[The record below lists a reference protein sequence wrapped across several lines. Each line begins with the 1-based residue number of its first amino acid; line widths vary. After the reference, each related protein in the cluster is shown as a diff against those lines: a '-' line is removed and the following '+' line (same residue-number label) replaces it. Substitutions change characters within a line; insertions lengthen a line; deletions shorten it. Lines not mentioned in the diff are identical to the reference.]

1 MATLVSPGVSV
12 MVVDESQYAAAT
24 QGTLPLVVVATAANK
39 TDASGSAIAAG
50 TIPANAGVAYL
61 VSSQRELVE
70 TFGEPKFY
78 EVGGSVVQGSETSEY
93 GLLAAYQYLGVSNN
107 AYVIRA
113 DMDLSQLEASSNEPA
128 GLLTGG
134 TYWHDTDSSVFGLF
148 KHDGTDWVPAN
159 PAILNDEPGTGN
171 VELINASGH
180 AAPSNTFGSAGDFAV
195 VTSTARITYW
205 ARPLGN
211 WILLGATGSPN
222 FLSFAKFAPTGASG
236 DTYVRLTQQG
246 GGLDLAVAAYNA
258 ASGLFQA
265 VEAPAYGSD
274 DLALADLITEGD
286 VYTHHDSSL
295 GIIQLRRHSGA
306 TENVL
311 TSDAI
316 ADTSSITTVFN
327 LAGSGFSFSGAT
339 LDNVIST
346 MQSDTTLN
354 NANVRVE
361 KIGNNRVRFTKTD
374 GKWLSLSFT
383 SGQTDLGF
391 TEAENTA
398 SVWEDL
404 SYEASAEQPKGDIAE
419 GTLWFDADLK
429 IEILRNEFN
438 GSEMEWTAYAWSE
451 DSNGLSQAELQ
462 LRSGMPTKRKAVAA
476 YNAASG
482 LFQAVEAP
490 AYGSDDL
497 ALADLITEGDVYTH
511 HDSSLGIIQLRR
523 HSGATEN
530 VLTSDAIADT
540 SSITTVFN
548 LAGSGFSFSGATLDN
563 VISTMQSDTTLNNA
577 NVRVEKIGNNRVR
590 FTKTDGKWLSLS
602 FTSGQTDLGFTEA
615 ENTAS
620 VWEDLSYEASAEQP
634 KGDIAEGT
642 LWFDADLKIEILR
655 NEFNTISSQME
666 WTKHAWSE
674 DTDGIL
680 STELQLRSG
689 KPTKRKGGTALVADD
704 IWVDSDAMPYP
715 TVYRWNGSDWVKLD
729 NADQS
734 STNGLVFGHY
744 SNEAPF
750 DANGATNSRTAHA
763 QAPNAELHP
772 ENILMVNMDYS
783 TYNVKRWTDGE
794 WVWASGLNL
803 DGSGRFGS
811 EATRGVVV
819 EAMQAALAGNEGIRA
834 ESTYFNLIAAPGYPE
849 LMDEMITLNKDKK
862 EIAFVIGDAPLTL
875 KSDSTS
881 LKAWADSNLPAD
893 AYAGIYYPHGLSTD
907 LSGNDVVIPASAV
920 ALRTIAFSDQVSF
933 PWFAPAG
940 LTRGVVSNASQV
952 GYVTDENEFSRV
964 RLTEGQRDVLYTNRM
979 NPIADMPGTGLVVY
993 GQKTLQSHAS
1003 AMDRINVARLVNYMR
1018 FNLDQ
1023 LSRGF
1028 LFEQNDKITRDNMRD
1043 AVERFCSGLVI
1054 NRGLYDFLVV
1064 CDETNNTP
1072 ARIDRNE
1079 LWVDVA
1085 IQPAKSVEFIYI
1097 PLRIRNTGEAL

>member
-39 TDASGSAIAAG
+39 TDASGSTIAAG

-128 GLLTGG
+128 GILTGG

-148 KHDGTDWVPAN
+148 KHDGTDWVAAN

-171 VELINASGH
+171 VETINASGY
-180 AAPSNTFGSAGDFAV
+180 ASPSNTFGSTGDFAV

-205 ARPLGN
+205 SKVGVN
-211 WILLGATGSPN
+211 WVLLGDIGSPN
-222 FLSFAKFAPTGASG
+222 FSFAKFAPTGASG
-236 DTYVRLTQQG
+236 DVYVRLTQQG

-265 VEAPAYGSD
+265 VEAPVYGSD

-295 GIIQLRRHSGA
+295 GIIQLRRHTGA
-306 TENVL
+306 TTNVL

-316 ADTSSITTVFN
+316 ANTSSITTVFN
-327 LAGSGFSFSGAT
+327 IAGAGFSFSGAT

-361 KIGNNRVRFTKTD
+361 KIGNDRVRFTKTD

-391 TEAENTA
+391 TAADNTA

-438 GSEMEWTAYAWSE
+438 GSQMEWTKYAWSE

-462 LRSGMPTKRKAVAA
+462 LRSGMPTKRKD
-476 YNAASG
+476 G
-482 LFQAVEAP
+482 
-490 AYGSDDL
+490 
-497 ALADLITEGDVYTH
+497 
-511 HDSSLGIIQLRR
+511 
-523 HSGATEN
+523 
-530 VLTSDAIADT
+530 TS
-540 SSITTVFN
+540 
-548 LAGSGFSFSGATLDN
+548 
-563 VISTMQSDTTLNNA
+563 
-577 NVRVEKIGNNRVR
+577 
-590 FTKTDGKWLSLS
+590 
-602 FTSGQTDLGFTEA
+602 
-615 ENTAS
+615 
-620 VWEDLSYEASAEQP
+620 
-634 KGDIAEGT
+634 
-642 LWFDADLKIEILR
+642 
-655 NEFNTISSQME
+655 
-666 WTKHAWSE
+666 
-674 DTDGIL
+674 
-680 STELQLRSG
+680 
-689 KPTKRKGGTALVADD
+689 ALVTGD
-704 IWVDSDAMPYP
+704 IWVDGDAMPYP
-715 TVYRWNGSDWVKLD
+715 TVYRWNGSEWVKLD

-744 SNEAPF
+744 SNDAPF
-750 DANGATNSRTAHA
+750 DANGAANARTAHA
-763 QAPNAELHP
+763 DTPNAELHP
-772 ENILMVNMDYS
+772 ENIMLVNMDYS
-783 TYNVKRWTDGE
+783 TYNVKRWENGE

-811 EATRGVVV
+811 EATRGMVV
-819 EAMQAALAGNEGIRA
+819 EAMQAAVAGNEGIRSEA
-834 ESTYFNLIAAPGYPE
+834 TYFNLIAAPGYPE
-849 LMDEMITLNKDKK
+849 LMDEMISLNKDKK

-881 LKAWADSNLPAD
+881 MKAWADANLPAD
-893 AYAGIYYPHGLSTD
+893 AYAGGYYPHGLSTD
-907 LSGNDVVIPASAV
+907 
-920 ALRTIAFSDQVSF
+920 
-933 PWFAPAG
+933 
-940 LTRGVVSNASQV
+940 
-952 GYVTDENEFSRV
+952 
-964 RLTEGQRDVLYTNRM
+964 
-979 NPIADMPGTGLVVY
+979 
-993 GQKTLQSHAS
+993 
-1003 AMDRINVARLVNYMR
+1003 
-1018 FNLDQ
+1018 
-1023 LSRGF
+1023 
-1028 LFEQNDKITRDNMRD
+1028 
-1043 AVERFCSGLVI
+1043 
-1054 NRGLYDFLVV
+1054 
-1064 CDETNNTP
+1064 
-1072 ARIDRNE
+1072 
-1079 LWVDVA
+1079 
-1085 IQPAKSVEFIYI
+1085 
-1097 PLRIRNTGEAL
+1097 

>member
-39 TDASGSAIAAG
+39 TDASGSSLAAG

-70 TFGEPKFY
+70 TFGEPNFY
-78 EVGGSVVQGSETSEY
+78 AVGGSVVQAAETSEY

-113 DMDLSQLEASSNEPA
+113 DIDLSQLEATTTEPA
-128 GLLTGG
+128 GVLTGG
-134 TYWHDTDSSVFGLF
+134 TYWHDIGSSVFGLF
-148 KHDGTDWVPAN
+148 KHDGSDWVAAN
-159 PAILNDEPGTGN
+159 PAVLNDAPGTGN
-171 VELINASGH
+171 VELVSANGYAS
-180 AAPSNTFGSAGDFAV
+180 PSQTYGSAGDFAV
-195 VTSTARITYW
+195 VTSTARISYW
-205 ARPLGN
+205 TKVGIS
-211 WILLGATGSPN
+211 WVLLGDIGSPT
-222 FLSFAKFAPTGASG
+222 FSFAKFAPTAQNAG

-246 GGLDLAVAAYNA
+246 GGLDLALAVFSA
-258 ASGLFQA
+258 ASSLFQA
-265 VEAPAYGSD
+265 IEAPNYSSD
-274 DLALADLITEGD
+274 DIASADLITEGD
-286 VYTHHDSSL
+286 VYVHHNSSL
-295 GIIQLRRHSGA
+295 GIIEVRRNTGA
-306 TENVL
+306 TETSL
-311 TSDAI
+311 TGAVIS
-316 ADTSSITTVFN
+316 DTSSISTVFTI
-327 LAGSGFSFSGAT
+327 AGAGFSFSGAT

-354 NANVRVE
+354 DANVRVE

-391 TEAENTA
+391 TDAENTA
-398 SVWEDL
+398 SAWEDL
-404 SYEASAEQPKGDIAE
+404 SYEASATVLNGDVAE
-419 GTLWFDADLK
+419 GSLWFNADLK
-429 IEILRNEFN
+429 IEIMRNEFN
-438 GSEMEWTAYAWSE
+438 GVEMAWSQYAWSE
-451 DSNGLSQAELQ
+451 DNNGLGQA
-462 LRSGMPTKRKAVAA
+462 
-476 YNAASG
+476 
-482 LFQAVEAP
+482 
-490 AYGSDDL
+490 
-497 ALADLITEGDVYTH
+497 
-511 HDSSLGIIQLRR
+511 
-523 HSGATEN
+523 
-530 VLTSDAIADT
+530 
-540 SSITTVFN
+540 
-548 LAGSGFSFSGATLDN
+548 
-563 VISTMQSDTTLNNA
+563 
-577 NVRVEKIGNNRVR
+577 
-590 FTKTDGKWLSLS
+590 
-602 FTSGQTDLGFTEA
+602 
-615 ENTAS
+615 
-620 VWEDLSYEASAEQP
+620 
-634 KGDIAEGT
+634 
-642 LWFDADLKIEILR
+642 
-655 NEFNTISSQME
+655 
-666 WTKHAWSE
+666 
-674 DTDGIL
+674 
-680 STELQLRSG
+680 ELQLRSG
-689 KPTKRKGGTALVADD
+689 KPTKRKDGTSALVAGD
-704 IWVDSDAMPYP
+704 IWVDGDAMPYP
-715 TVYRWNGSDWVKLD
+715 TIYRWSGSAWVKLD

-734 STNGLVFGHY
+734 STNGVVFGHY

-750 DANGATNSRTAHA
+750 DENGAANTRTEHA
-763 QAPNAELHP
+763 DTANAELHP

-783 TYNVKRWTDGE
+783 TYNVKRWTNGE

-811 EATRGVVV
+811 EATRGMVVTS
-819 EAMQAALAGNEGIRA
+819 MQAALSGNEGIRA

-862 EIAFVIGDAPLTL
+862 EIAFVIGDAPLKL
-875 KSDSTS
+875 KSDATS

-893 AYAGIYYPHGLSTD
+893 AYAGVYYPHGLSTD

-993 GQKTLQSHAS
+993 GQKTLQSYAS
-1003 AMDRINVARLVNYMR
+1003 ATDRINVARLVNYMR

-1043 AVERFCSGLVI
+1043 AVERFCGQLVT

-1064 CDETNNTP
+1064 CDDTNNTP

>member
-113 DMDLSQLEASSNEPA
+113 DIDLSQLEATSNKPT
-128 GLLTGG
+128 GIITGG
-134 TYWHDTDSSVFGLF
+134 TYWHDTDSSVYGLF
-148 KHDGTDWVPAN
+148 THVSGEWVPAN
-159 PAILNDEPGTGN
+159 PAILTDAPGTGN
-171 VELINASGH
+171 VESINASGY
-180 AAPSNTFGSAGDFAV
+180 AAPSNTFGSADDFAV

-205 ARPLGN
+205 TKVGIN
-211 WILLGATGSPN
+211 WVLLGDVGSPN
-222 FLSFAKFAPTGASG
+222 FSFAKFAPATAADGN
-236 DTYVRLTQQG
+236 TYVRLSQQG
-246 GGLDLAVAAYNA
+246 GGLDLSLAVFNS

-265 VEAPAYGSD
+265 VEAPVYGSD
-274 DLALADLITEGD
+274 DLASANSAAEGD
-286 VYTHHDSSL
+286 IYTQYNSDGL
-295 GIIQLRRHSGA
+295 GIISVARHTGA
-306 TENVL
+306 TQTVL
-311 TSDAI
+311 TSNAI
-316 ADTSSITTVFN
+316 DDLVSVNSTFT
-327 LAGSGFSFSGAT
+327 LAGIGFAFSGVT
-339 LDNVIST
+339 LDQAIQT
-346 MQSDTTLN
+346 MQSDAALN

-361 KIGNNRVRFTKTD
+361 KIGSDRIRFTRTD
-374 GKWLSLSFT
+374 GNALALDFDP
-383 SGQTDLGF
+383 GANMPYGIGF
-391 TEAENTA
+391 AQYENVS
-398 SVWEDL
+398 SVWESL
-404 SYEASAEQPKGDIAE
+404 SYEASASTPEGDIAE

-438 GSEMEWTAYAWSE
+438 GSEMAWS
-451 DSNGLSQAELQ
+451 
-462 LRSGMPTKRKAVAA
+462 T
-476 YNAASG
+476 
-482 LFQAVEAP
+482 
-490 AYGSDDL
+490 YG
-497 ALADLITEGDVYTH
+497 
-511 HDSSLGIIQLRR
+511 
-523 HSGATEN
+523 
-530 VLTSDAIADT
+530 
-540 SSITTVFN
+540 
-548 LAGSGFSFSGATLDN
+548 
-563 VISTMQSDTTLNNA
+563 
-577 NVRVEKIGNNRVR
+577 
-590 FTKTDGKWLSLS
+590 
-602 FTSGQTDLGFTEA
+602 
-615 ENTAS
+615 
-620 VWEDLSYEASAEQP
+620 
-634 KGDIAEGT
+634 
-642 LWFDADLKIEILR
+642 
-655 NEFNTISSQME
+655 
-666 WTKHAWSE
+666 WSE
-674 DTDGIL
+674 DTSGLGQAD
-680 STELQLRSG
+680 LQLRSG
-689 KPTKRKGGTALVADD
+689 KPTKRKDGTSALVAGD

-715 TVYRWNGSDWVKLD
+715 TVYRWSGSAWVKLD

-734 STNGLVFGHY
+734 STNGVVFGHY
-744 SNEAPF
+744 AYEAPF
-750 DANGATNSRTAHA
+750 DENGAANSRTEHA

-875 KSDSTS
+875 KSDATS

-893 AYAGIYYPHGLSTD
+893 AYAGVYYPHGLSTD

-920 ALRTIAFSDQVSF
+920 ALRTLAFSDQVSF

-993 GQKTLQSHAS
+993 GQKTLQSYAS

-1043 AVERFCSGLVI
+1043 AVERFCGELVT

-1064 CDETNNTP
+1064 CDDTNNTP

-1085 IQPAKSVEFIYI
+1085 IQPAKAVEFIYI

>member
-113 DMDLSQLEASSNEPA
+113 DIDLSQLEATSNQPA
-128 GLLTGG
+128 GILTGG
-134 TYWHDTDSSVFGLF
+134 TFWHDTDSSVYGLF
-148 KHDGTDWVPAN
+148 KHDGSDWVPAN
-159 PAILNDEPGTGN
+159 PTILNDTPGEGN
-171 VELINASGH
+171 VEQINASGY
-180 AAPSNTFGSAGDFAV
+180 ASPKNTFGSAGDFAV

-205 ARPLGN
+205 SKVGVN
-211 WILLGATGSPN
+211 WILLGDIGSPN
-222 FLSFAKFAPTGASG
+222 FSFANFAPTAGASG
-236 DTYVRLTQQG
+236 DTYVRLAQQG
-246 GGLDLAVAAYNA
+246 GGLDIALAVYNS

-265 VEAPAYGSD
+265 IEAPAYGTD
-274 DLALADLITEGD
+274 DHASADLITEGD
-286 VYTHHDSSL
+286 VYVHHNASL
-295 GIIQLRRHSGA
+295 GIIEVRRNSGA
-306 TENVL
+306 TENVI
-311 TSDAI
+311 TGNAISDA
-316 ADTSSITTVFN
+316 ASITTTFN
-327 LAGSGFSFSGAT
+327 LSGAGFSFSGAT

-361 KIGNNRVRFTKTD
+361 KIGTNRIRFTKTD
-374 GKWLSLSFT
+374 GKLLMLNFT
-383 SGQTDLGF
+383 SGQSDLGF
-391 TEAENTA
+391 TNAANDD
-398 SVWEDL
+398 SVWEQL
-404 SYEASAEQPKGDIAE
+404 SYEASATTPNGDVAE

-429 IEILRNEFN
+429 IEILRNEFD
-438 GSEMEWTAYAWSE
+438 GVEMSWNKYAWSE
-451 DSNGLSQAELQ
+451 DSNGLGQA
-462 LRSGMPTKRKAVAA
+462 
-476 YNAASG
+476 
-482 LFQAVEAP
+482 
-490 AYGSDDL
+490 
-497 ALADLITEGDVYTH
+497 
-511 HDSSLGIIQLRR
+511 
-523 HSGATEN
+523 
-530 VLTSDAIADT
+530 
-540 SSITTVFN
+540 
-548 LAGSGFSFSGATLDN
+548 
-563 VISTMQSDTTLNNA
+563 
-577 NVRVEKIGNNRVR
+577 
-590 FTKTDGKWLSLS
+590 
-602 FTSGQTDLGFTEA
+602 
-615 ENTAS
+615 
-620 VWEDLSYEASAEQP
+620 
-634 KGDIAEGT
+634 
-642 LWFDADLKIEILR
+642 
-655 NEFNTISSQME
+655 
-666 WTKHAWSE
+666 
-674 DTDGIL
+674 
-680 STELQLRSG
+680 ELQLRSG
-689 KPTKRKGGTALVADD
+689 KPTKRKDGTSALVAGD
-704 IWVDSDAMPYP
+704 IWVDGDAMPYP
-715 TVYRWNGSDWVKLD
+715 TIYRWNGSDWVKLD

-734 STNGLVFGHY
+734 STNGVVFGHY

-750 DANGATNSRTAHA
+750 DENGAANSRTEHA

-811 EATRGVVV
+811 EATRGMVV
-819 EAMQAALAGNEGIRA
+819 EAMQGALSGNEGIRA
-834 ESTYFNLIAAPGYPE
+834 ESTYFNLIAAPAYPE

-875 KSDSTS
+875 KSDATS
-881 LKAWADSNLPAD
+881 MKAWADSNLPAD
-893 AYAGIYYPHGLSTD
+893 AYASVYYPHGLSTD
-907 LSGNDVVIPASAV
+907 LSGNDVVIPASAI

-952 GYVTDENEFSRV
+952 GYVTGENEFSRV

-993 GQKTLQSHAS
+993 GQKTLQSYAS
-1003 AMDRINVARLVNYMR
+1003 ATDRVNVARLVNYMR

-1043 AVERFCSGLVI
+1043 AVERFCGELVT

-1064 CDETNNTP
+1064 CDDTNNTP